1 MSFINILF
9 IQDGEPINMQA
20 KTDMMF
26 AEVVFKFCLKYNI
39 NLEREKPIFIYNSID
54 LVPDTYKKLDELGI
68 YNGSRIEV
76 IIGNDI

>member
-9 IQDGEPINMQA
+9 IQDGEPFNMQA
-20 KTDMMF
+20 ETDMML
-26 AEVVFKFCLKYNI
+26 AELVFKFFLKFNI

-54 LVPDTYKKLDELGI
+54 LGPGTYKTLNELGI